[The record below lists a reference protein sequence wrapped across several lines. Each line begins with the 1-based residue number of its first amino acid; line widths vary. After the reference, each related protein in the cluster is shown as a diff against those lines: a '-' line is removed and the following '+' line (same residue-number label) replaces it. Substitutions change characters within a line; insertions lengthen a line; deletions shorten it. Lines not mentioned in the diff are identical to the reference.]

1 MTRCLFA
8 PVIEHQ
14 WLTNKGLSPTVQV
27 SFGELLDLQLVWMA
41 QQSYN
46 TLLML
51 QQDITRGRGMVD
63 SLYQAGGGA
72 GGTHN
77 AVLSSEDYM
86 KQSARNLNN
95 IEDGFYM
102 WVFVIYG

>member
-1 MTRCLFA
+1 MSTT
-8 PVIEHQ
+8 
-14 WLTNKGLSPTVQV
+14 WLVTEQQGLVFKSIIWGAARLAAGLSQH
-27 SFGELLDLQLVWMA
+27 
-41 QQSYN
+41 SYN
-46 TLLML
+46 NSLLL

-102 WVFVIYG
+102 

>member
-1 MTRCLFA
+1 MLPHKHSSLFLA
-8 PVIEHQ
+8 
-14 WLTNKGLSPTVQV
+14 LLS
-27 SFGELLDLQLVWMA
+27 
-41 QQSYN
+41 
-46 TLLML
+46 

-77 AVLSSEDYM
+77 AVLSSEEYM
-86 KQSARNLNN
+86 SSAARSLGN

-102 WVFVIYG
+102 

>member
-1 MTRCLFA
+1 
-8 PVIEHQ
+8 
-14 WLTNKGLSPTVQV
+14 
-27 SFGELLDLQLVWMA
+27 LLQHF
-41 QQSYN
+41 YN
-46 TLLML
+46 NSLLL

-102 WVFVIYG
+102 